1 MKTIIVPTD
10 FSPVAVNA
18 MNYAADL
25 ALAVDASLILLHV
38 FQMPVSY
45 NNTDIPLPLMDIG
58 ELEQINKERI
68 DELKAQLQHVTSGKL
83 NIAAEVKLGDLTDV
97 LKELCATVHP
107 FAVVMGTK
115 GAGFVERLLVG
126 SSTLSAIRHL
136 SSPVLVVPPG
146 AVFREIRQIGFACDF
161 KKVADSMPVAPIKE
175 WVKAFNAALM
185 VLSVDNKKSDV
196 RDTAGQSVILHA
208 LLQDLNPRYSYI
220 DHPDVESGLS
230 TFAETNG
237 LDLLIVIPRRHRLLD
252 ALFQKSHTR
261 DLAFHSHIPILSV
274 HEEE

>member
-25 ALAVDASLILLHV
+25 ALAVDASVMLLHV

-68 DELKAQLQHVTSGKL
+68 DELRAQLQRVTSGKL
-83 NIAAEVKLGDLTDV
+83 SISAEVKLGDLTDV
-97 LKELCATVHP
+97 LKGLCATVHP

-136 SSPVLVVPPG
+136 SAPVLVVPPG

-175 WVKAFNAALM
+175 WVKTFNASLM
-185 VLSVDNKKSDV
+185 VLNVDNKKSDV
-196 RDTAGQSVILHA
+196 RDTAEQSVILHA

-220 DHPDVESGLS
+220 DNPDVENGLS
-230 TFAETNG
+230 AFAETNG
-237 LDLLIVIPRRHRLLD
+237 LDLLIVIPRRHRLLE

>member
-146 AVFREIRQIGFACDF
+146 
-161 KKVADSMPVAPIKE
+161 
-175 WVKAFNAALM
+175 
-185 VLSVDNKKSDV
+185 
-196 RDTAGQSVILHA
+196 
-208 LLQDLNPRYSYI
+208 
-220 DHPDVESGLS
+220 
-230 TFAETNG
+230 
-237 LDLLIVIPRRHRLLD
+237 RLCL
-252 ALFQKSHTR
+252 
-261 DLAFHSHIPILSV
+261 
-274 HEEE
+274 